1 MESCR
6 GRTESWVVAR
16 LEDVC
21 VIDDSRR
28 VPVNQDDR
36 TARIVGRSVSELYPY
51 YGATGM
57 VGWIDG
63 YIFEGEHVLLGEDGA
78 PFLDRSRTKAYVV
91 TGRYWVN
98 NHAHVLQALID
109 SRFLAH
115 FLNQFDYH
123 GFVTGTTRLK
133 LNQAAMRSIP
143 VLVPPLV
150 EQRAIATKIDAL
162 FSELDKG
169 VEQLQTIKQQLKQYR
184 QAILKA
190 AFEGRLTAAWRAEQQ
205 AAGTLSSADEL
216 LEQIRKEREA
226 HYEQQIR
233 EWKQAITDWE
243 ADGGKG
249 SRCKKPR
256 RPTMLQAAPPFTD
269 EEWMRLPQLPANW
282 AWVRFRTLAREM
294 CLGKMLDR
302 EKNKG
307 VARPYLRNANVR
319 WYGFDL
325 DDLNQMRFEP
335 DEEERYGLKD
345 GDLVI
350 CEGGEPGRAAVW
362 GSPISSMMIQKAL
375 HRVRLLPG
383 YRGLFALHF
392 LRHASMN
399 GHLGHYFTGTTIKHL
414 PAEGLE
420 IVPFPLCSA
429 EEQAQI
435 NDELESR
442 LCVLDELDKAVDQGL
457 ERAQVLRQSILKK
470 ASEGRLL
477 SEAELAAV
485 RTDPEY
491 EPADKLLE
499 RIRAEKGLHDRPSP
513 PRRSRR
519 ESKPTG
525 PSRLRGNTAEAGSEA
540 R

>member
-1 MESCR
+1 
-6 GRTESWVVAR
+6 
-16 LEDVC
+16 
-21 VIDDSRR
+21 
-28 VPVNQDDR
+28 
-36 TARIVGRSVSELYPY
+36 
-51 YGATGM
+51 
-57 VGWIDG
+57 
-63 YIFEGEHVLLGEDGA
+63 
-78 PFLDRSRTKAYVV
+78 
-91 TGRYWVN
+91 
-98 NHAHVLQALID
+98 
-109 SRFLAH
+109 
-115 FLNQFDYH
+115 
-123 GFVTGTTRLK
+123 
-133 LNQAAMRSIP
+133 
-143 VLVPPLV
+143 
-150 EQRAIATKIDAL
+150 
-162 FSELDKG
+162 
-169 VEQLQTIKQQLKQYR
+169 
-184 QAILKA
+184 
-190 AFEGRLTAAWRAEQQ
+190 
-205 AAGTLSSADEL
+205 
-216 LEQIRKEREA
+216 
-226 HYEQQIR
+226 
-233 EWKQAITDWE
+233 
-243 ADGGKG
+243 
-249 SRCKKPR
+249 
-256 RPTMLQAAPPFTD
+256 MLQAAPPFTD
-269 EEWMRLPQLPANW
+269 EEWMRLPQLPGNW

-470 ASEGRLL
+470 AFEGRLL
-477 SEAELAAV
+477 TERELTTV
-485 RTDPEY
+485 RTHPEY
-491 EPADKLLE
+491 ERADKLLE
-499 RIRAEKGLHDRPSP
+499 RIRADRGSGDQPLPS
-513 PRRSRR
+513 RRSRR
-519 ESKPTG
+519 ESRPTS
-525 PSRLRGNTAEAGSEA
+525 PSRLRSNTVEA
-540 R
+540 RSETE